1 MHFIISFWRVFHW
14 VSKFRGCYLNIFEI
28 FFVLDVY
35 VYVSLCARTCVCVC
49 VWGGGGGGLMNVD
62 WLGADVSI
70 CLQLGGEYVL
80 VLNVVDLCGK
90 D

>member
-1 MHFIISFWRVFHW
+1 M
-14 VSKFRGCYLNIFEI
+14 CT
-28 FFVLDVY
+28 Y
-35 VYVSLCARTCVCVC
+35 VCVCVC
-49 VWGGGGGGLMNVD
+49 VWGGAGGEKGGLMNVD

>member
-1 MHFIISFWRVFHW
+1 M
-14 VSKFRGCYLNIFEI
+14 CTY
-28 FFVLDVY
+28 
-35 VYVSLCARTCVCVC
+35 VCVC
-49 VWGGGGGGLMNVD
+49 VGGGKGGGGGLMNVD

-70 CLQLGGEYVL
+70 CLQLGGEFVL

>member
-1 MHFIISFWRVFHW
+1 M
-14 VSKFRGCYLNIFEI
+14 SKFRGCYLNIFEI

-35 VYVSLCARTCVCVC
+35 VYVSLCARTCVC
-49 VWGGGGGGLMNVD
+49 GGGGGGPPRLMNVD